1 MKPFEAPQRSVKIF
15 ILTQLSEMYRVGRV
29 NTPFLIKQLTW
40 LYESMQFE
48 STAEKIQE
56 NEF

>member
-40 LYESMQFE
+40 L
-48 STAEKIQE
+48 
-56 NEF
+56 